1 MARFFPP
8 KSLIM
13 GSPAKVVRELSDE
26 EVQGLI
32 DHAKHYVEYK
42 NEYTYKLK
50 KKIDIISVYF
60 FYADVV
66 GTVRHATLRW

>member
-1 MARFFPP
+1 MAKVFPP

-42 NEYTYKLK
+42 TNIDKLK
-50 KKIDIISVYF
+50 KNRYNFGLF
-60 FYADVV
+60 FSMRMC
-66 GTVRHATLRW
+66 GTVDTLP